1 MKKNEMNIIESLNW
15 RHATKRMNEQTV
27 PQDKVDT
34 ILESIRMAPTSFG
47 LQLLKVFV
55 ISDKAVLNKISEA
68 ACVQPQIKECS
79 QLLVFTAREDLSDA
93 EIDAYL
99 QKFIDIRGMTA
110 ESLQGFKEMM
120 AGMQK
125 MSKFDF
131 AAWSKHQTYITLG
144 IALVAAASEEVDATP
159 MEGFNAALLDEV
171 LNLKSQGLTS
181 TVLMPIGYRDLKN
194 DYLAGAPKI
203 RKSNDELFE
212 MI

>member
-1 MKKNEMNIIESLNW
+1 G
-15 RHATKRMNEQTV
+15 QTV

-55 ISDKAVLNKISEA
+55 ISDKEVLNKISEA

-79 QLLVFTAREDLSDA
+79 HLLVFTAREELTDA

-99 QKFIDIRGMTA
+99 QKFIDVRGMTK

-125 MSKFDF
+125 IPKSDF
-131 AAWSKHQTYITLG
+131 VAWSKHQTYITLG
-144 IALVAAASEEVDATP
+144 IALAAAALEEVDATP
-159 MEGFNAALLDEV
+159 MEGFNNALLDEI

-181 TVLMPIGYRDLKN
+181 TLLMPIGYRDLKN